1 MADKETK
8 EVKKEE
14 AKPEVLDYTVWHPD
28 FHLNHIYIDEDGK
41 KLIWTVK
48 SMATEPALKYID

>member
-1 MADKETK
+1 MAE
-8 EVKKEE
+8 EEKKKVE
-14 AKPEVLDYTVWHPD
+14 AKPKVLDYTVWHPD
-28 FHLNHIYIDEDGK
+28 FQLNHIYIDEDGK